1 MASAPVAI
9 LMNMIEFRS
18 VSKDYGG
25 RRAIDKLSL
34 NIAAKER
41 VVLFGP
47 SGCGK
52 STILHLIAGLVTP
65 DAGDILINDELV
77 ATARRNFRDPRQRG
91 VGLVFQ
97 DLALWPHMTV
107 RENIEFG
114 LIAKRISAKE
124 RNRRVLEMVDL
135 VRLGDYL
142 DARPAELSGGQQ
154 QRVALARTLAVE
166 PRIVLMDEP
175 MSNLDAALCAQ
186 LQREILRLHD
196 ELGFTL
202 VYVTHNPDDAN
213 ALGARTIAL
222 RHGRL
227 EPHPP

>member
-1 MASAPVAI
+1 MS
-9 LMNMIEFRS
+9 MIEFRS
-18 VSKDYGG
+18 VSKDYSR
-25 RRAIDKLSL
+25 RRAIDGLSL
-34 NIAAKER
+34 RIAAKER
-41 VVLFGP
+41 VMLFGP

-52 STILHLIAGLVTP
+52 STVLHLIAGLAIP
-65 DAGDILINDELV
+65 DAGEILLNDELV
-77 ATARRNFRDPRQRG
+77 ATAKRNLREARERG

-97 DLALWPHMTV
+97 DLALWPHMSV

-114 LIAKRISAKE
+114 LIAKRIPAKE

-154 QRVALARTLAVE
+154 QRVAFARTLAIE

-175 MSNLDAALCAQ
+175 MSNLDAALCEQ
-186 LQREILRLHD
+186 LQREILRLHN

-202 VYVTHNPDDAN
+202 IYVTHNPGDAK
-213 ALGARTIAL
+213 ALDARTIAL

-227 EPHPP
+227 DAGSDAS